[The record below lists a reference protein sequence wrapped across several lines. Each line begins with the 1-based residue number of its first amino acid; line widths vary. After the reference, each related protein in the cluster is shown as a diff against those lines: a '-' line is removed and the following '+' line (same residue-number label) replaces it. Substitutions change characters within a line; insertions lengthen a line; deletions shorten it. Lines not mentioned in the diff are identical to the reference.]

1 MNARAAAGLVV
12 ASAVGQPHDEARA
25 RRLGRAALVEANR
38 IAGDRVLLAA
48 IHVAD
53 GAASTGDVERL
64 AAVAAYWSEVG
75 TPAERKPGGGRH
87 GRHGAA

>member
-12 ASAVGQPHDEARA
+12 ASAVGQPHDGARS

-53 GAASTGDVERL
+53 GAASTGDEERL

-75 TPAERKPGGGRH
+75 TPAERKP
-87 GRHGAA
+87 